1 MAPLNKN
8 VMPDEHNDSNANPE
22 FRERTHNWDNNAQ
35 MSPEVGKAYIQ
46 NERRNLNADQEKRNG
61 NSNPDRDRRR

>member
-8 VMPDEHNDSNANPE
+8 VMPDEQNDNSANPE
-22 FRERTHNWDNNAQ
+22 FRERTRTWDENAH

-46 NERRNLNADQEKRNG
+46 NERRNLNADQEKRPG
-61 NSNPDRDRRR
+61 NTNPDRDRRR